1 MPRSY
6 VASDPTASAVR
17 RLLCGIGM
25 LKITHTPPTGSSAT
39 RLHVEGRIV
48 GTAVHELERAVA
60 TVPGDAAPILDFAGV
75 SFIDRDAA
83 RALAALVRDGA
94 AVVGCSPFVEEMLR
108 TADVASDDSGPI
120 DDDERRL
127 IAALRSGEPGAFEDL
142 VRLYGGRMLAVARR
156 MLRVEDDARDAIQ
169 EAFVSAFKGLDGFAG
184 TARLSTWLHR
194 IVVNAALMRLRR
206 QRRKPEESIDELLPR
221 FDESGAWAESDAP
234 PATPVDLVDRAETR
248 AIVRECIDQLPPS
261 YRTILLLRD
270 IEELD
275 TDEAAAA
282 LGMTVPAVKTRLHR
296 ARQALRT
303 LLERR
308 LGMPAPA
315 SRRAARGI

>member
-1 MPRSY
+1 MIPRSY
-6 VASDPTASAVR
+6 ADHDPPPPSVR
-17 RLLCGIGM
+17 PLLWCTGM
-25 LKITHTPPTGSSAT
+25 LKITHSAST
-39 RLHVEGRIV
+39 DPSAARLHVEGRIV

-60 TVPGDAAPILDFAGV
+60 TVTADTAPILDFAGV
-75 SFIDRDAA
+75 SFIDHDGA

-108 TADVASDDSGPI
+108 TAHVAGVDDDSEDGVSI

-127 IAALRSGEPGAFEDL
+127 IVALRRGDPGAFEEV
-142 VRLYGGRMLAVARR
+142 VRLHGGRMLAVARR
-156 MLRVEDDARDAIQ
+156 MLRVEEDARDAVQ
-169 EAFVSAFKGLDGFAG
+169 EAFISAFKGLDGFAG

-221 FDESGAWAESDAP
+221 FDESGAWAESETP
-234 PATPVDLVDRAETR
+234 PATPLDLVDRAETR
-248 AIVRECIDQLPPS
+248 VIIRECIDRLPPS
-261 YRTILLLRD
+261 YRAILLLRD

-282 LGMTVPAVKTRLHR
+282 LGISVPAVKTRLHR

-303 LLERR
+303 LLVQR
-308 LGMPAPA
+308 LG
-315 SRRAARGI
+315 I

>member
-1 MPRSY
+1 
-6 VASDPTASAVR
+6 VAPV
-17 RLLCGIGM
+17 
-25 LKITHTPPTGSSAT
+25 
-39 RLHVEGRIV
+39 
-48 GTAVHELERAVA
+48 
-60 TVPGDAAPILDFAGV
+60 LDFAGV

-83 RALAALVRDGA
+83 RGLAALVREGA
-94 AVVGCSPFVEEMLR
+94 AIVGCSPFVEEMLR
-108 TADVASDDSGPI
+108 TADAASDDIGPV

-127 IAALRSGEPGAFEDL
+127 IAALRGGEPGAFEDL

-156 MLRVEDDARDAIQ
+156 MLRVEDDARDAVQ

-221 FDESGAWAESDAP
+221 FDESGAWAEGDIP

-275 TDEAAAA
+275 TDETAAA
-282 LGMTVPAVKTRLHR
+282 LDMTVPAVKTRLHR

-308 LGMPAPA
+308 LGMPAMAP
-315 SRRAARGI
+315 RRLAHGI